1 MRTATHTRLVKP
13 GGCLRE
19 SARPFL
25 VRDPGRTKK
34 KASLVS
40 KARRL
45 TLWMQRACTLT
56 PSSGRVSQPVP
67 RCSGSTH
74 PALVQNI
81 PKNMGCP
88 RQPCPHQRGGAQM
101 DPRSGHIAPRSRSAP
116 LPLPGGGARSRRGGA
131 APGVHERAPFFL
143 LLSKRG
149 ATTATCDCTTEEKT
163 QKGQKGQ
170 QGNVRGSKTESQVLI
185 HHPSISHQRELIP

>member
-1 MRTATHTRLVKP
+1 M
-13 GGCLRE
+13 
-19 SARPFL
+19 
-25 VRDPGRTKK
+25 
-34 KASLVS
+34 
-40 KARRL
+40 
-45 TLWMQRACTLT
+45 
-56 PSSGRVSQPVP
+56 
-67 RCSGSTH
+67 
-74 PALVQNI
+74 QNI

-149 ATTATCDCTTEEKT
+149 ATTATRDCTTEEKA
-163 QKGQKGQ
+163 QKGQ
-170 QGNVRGSKTESQVLI
+170 QGNVRGKTESRVLI
-185 HHPSISHQRELIP
+185 QPPHPPHSPSARAYSITGSACAIRIQLQNPVCRRAVPI